1 MESFAAWAAAAVLY
15 PMNTIKIRSQISGT
29 SISTVNTTTGS
40 ILHSTYRGVIP
51 FILVNAL
58 IGYTM
63 RPLFSQAKLESIH

>member
-15 PMNTIKIRSQISGT
+15 PMNTIKIRTQISGS
-29 SISTVNTTTGS
+29 SISTVNASTGPVFRS
-40 ILHSTYRGVIP
+40 LYRGVVP